1 MKLIRITALALVLAA
16 CGGGATD
23 VVSTTGAADT
33 TTPVVTGDTVA
44 DTTTTTVQTTT
55 TAASP
60 TTTVGEGT
68 SASSADLAAFRE
80 AAVQSAVATSGRFEA
95 SLMLAATP
103 ELPQAF
109 TIYMEGSFN
118 PERLEMKMDMSE
130 AFEGAA
136 ATEGIDLSA
145 FGDLS
150 DVRFIFDGDTAYMKF
165 PIFAIMGVTTD
176 WVELPS
182 DDAINTAG
190 LAGVENT
197 SPAAALA
204 AYLDAGGELSVIGTE
219 TIRGEEVTHYRILFD
234 VEELDGIGGG
244 VTAEELRA
252 SGVEQLPMDVWI
264 TGDNWIYRYAIS
276 YEGVSA
282 AQILSMQYDL
292 FDYGG
297 NVVIDL
303 PDENNVTPMDSFGP

>member
-1 MKLIRITALALVLAA
+1 MKLIRITALMLVLAA

-23 VVSTTGAADT
+23 VVDDPA
-33 TTPVVTGDTVA
+33 
-44 DTTTTTVQTTT
+44 TTTTSVVTEVTVAETTT
-55 TAASP
+55 TMAGTPTTVASP
-60 TTTVGEGT
+60 TTTVAQGT
-68 SASSADLAAFRE
+68 PASSSDLAAFRE
-80 AAVQSAVATSGRFEA
+80 AAVQSAEATSGRFEA

-109 TIYMEGSFN
+109 TIYMDGSFN
-118 PERLEMKMDMSE
+118 PERLEMKMDMSD

-176 WVELPS
+176 WVQLPS

-197 SPAAALA
+197 SPVAALA
-204 AYLDAGGELSVIGTE
+204 SYLDAGGELSVVGTE
-219 TIRGEEVTHYRILFD
+219 TIRGEEATHYRILFD
-234 VEELDGIGGG
+234 IEELGDLGGG
-244 VTAEELRA
+244 VTMEELRA
-252 SGVEQLPMDVWI
+252 SGIDQLPMDVWI

-276 YEGVSA
+276 YEEVSA
-282 AQILSMQYDL
+282 AGVLSMQYDL
-292 FDYGG
+292 FDYNE

-303 PDENNVTPMDSFGP
+303 PDEDNVTPMESFGP